1 MFRAGGR
8 LEDEHVGE
16 VQAAIV
22 AGELEL
28 VGAEVV
34 RHFAPPSRSRCG
46 RGRASAA
53 DEVEQGGVDL
63 GGMGLNVS
71 HHAALRQLSNRLVGI
86 MPESRTVYDEHTA
99 WRHHVNDQQAAA

>member
-1 MFRAGGR
+1 MVTVKQCVVMFRTDGR

-34 RHFAPPSRSRCG
+34 RHFALPSG
-46 RGRASAA
+46 
-53 DEVEQGGVDL
+53 
-63 GGMGLNVS
+63 
-71 HHAALRQLSNRLVGI
+71 
-86 MPESRTVYDEHTA
+86 
-99 WRHHVNDQQAAA
+99 